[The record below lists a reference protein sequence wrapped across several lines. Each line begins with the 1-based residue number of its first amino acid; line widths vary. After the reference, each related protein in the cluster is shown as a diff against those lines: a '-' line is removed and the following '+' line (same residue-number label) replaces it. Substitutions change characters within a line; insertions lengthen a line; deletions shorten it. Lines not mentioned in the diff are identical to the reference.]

1 MTKKIAVTALF
12 TAFAVILGYVETF
25 LPVLG
30 IPGIK
35 LGLANLSIV
44 LALYI
49 LGNRE
54 AVVINFVRILLVGFM
69 FGNMFAIAYSLAGAG
84 LSYIIMIGAKK
95 IQLSMI
101 TVAILGG
108 VFHNIGQMIVAGMVV
123 ETYGIFAYIPVL
135 MLSGIITGMLIGILA
150 VFIYNRVYKY
160 IFNEIGSDIK

>member
-12 TAFAVILGYVETF
+12 TAFAVMLGYVETF
-25 LPVLG
+25 LPVVG

-54 AVVINFVRILLVGFM
+54 AVLINFVRILLVGFM
-69 FGNMFAIAYSLAGAG
+69 YGNMFAIAYSLAGAG
-84 LSYIIMIGAKK
+84 FSYIVMIGAKK
-95 IQLSMI
+95 IKLSMI

-108 VFHNIGQMIVAGMVV
+108 VFHNIGQIIVACMVV
-123 ETYGIFAYIPVL
+123 ETYSVFAFVPVL
-135 MLSGIITGMLIGILA
+135 IFSGIITGMLIGILA
-150 VFIYNRVYKY
+150 LFVYNRVHKY
-160 IFNEIGSDIK
+160 IFKEIGSDIK

>member
-12 TAFAVILGYVETF
+12 AAFAVILGYVETF
-25 LPVLG
+25 LPVVG

-54 AVVINFVRILLVGFM
+54 AVLINLVRILLVGFM
-69 FGNMFAIAYSLAGAG
+69 FGNMFAIVYSLAGAG
-84 LSYIIMIGAKK
+84 FSYIIMIGAKK
-95 IQLSMI
+95 IKLSMI

-108 VFHNIGQMIVAGMVV
+108 VFHNIGQIIVACMVV
-123 ETYGIFAYIPVL
+123 ETYSVFAYVPVL
-135 MLSGIITGMLIGILA
+135 IFSGIITGMLIGILA
-150 VFIYNRVYKY
+150 VFIYNRVYKH
-160 IFNEIGSDIK
+160 ILNEIGSDIK

>member
-1 MTKKIAVTALF
+1 M
-12 TAFAVILGYVETF
+12 
-25 LPVLG
+25 
-30 IPGIK
+30 
-35 LGLANLSIV
+35 
-44 LALYI
+44 
-49 LGNRE
+49 
-54 AVVINFVRILLVGFM
+54 INFVRILLVGFM

-95 IQLSMI
+95 IKLSMI

-123 ETYGIFAYIPVL
+123 ETYSIFAYIPVL

>member
-12 TAFAVILGYVETF
+12 AAFAVILGYVETF
-25 LPVLG
+25 LPVVG

-54 AVVINFVRILLVGFM
+54 AVLINLVRILLVGFM
-69 FGNMFAIAYSLAGAG
+69 FGNMFAIVYSLAGAG
-84 LSYIIMIGAKK
+84 FSYIIMIGAKK
-95 IQLSMI
+95 IKLSMI

-108 VFHNIGQMIVAGMVV
+108 VFHNLGQIIVAGLVV
-123 ETYGIFAYIPVL
+123 ETYSVVAYVPVL
-135 MLSGIITGMLIGILA
+135 IISGIITGMLIGILA
-150 VFIYNRVYKY
+150 VFIYNRVYKH
-160 IFNEIGSDIK
+160 ILNEIGSDIK